1 MGNKRVGVVLSG
13 CGFLD
18 GAEIQEAVLTLLSL
32 DQRGAEILCMA
43 PNTDQMDVVD
53 HTQSAPAEGQSRN
66 VLQESAR
73 IARCEITDMATVD
86 PGDLDALVF
95 PGGFGAAKNLCTFA
109 TQGPACSVNRDVDRL
124 IKAVHQAGKP
134 LGFICIAPVIAAKVL
149 GELGPKLTIG
159 NDADTA
165 GALEAL
171 GATHLDCPVDDFVAD
186 ERLKIASTP
195 AYMLGPSV
203 AHVAKGIDKLVEQ
216 ILAWA

>member
-1 MGNKRVGVVLSG
+1 
-13 CGFLD
+13 
-18 GAEIQEAVLTLLSL
+18 
-32 DQRGAEILCMA
+32 MA